1 VLFVSGLMLYC
12 TGADP
17 ELERRGCTL
26 LKKRLKTK
34 KGYMDKIFIYLYFHS

>member
-1 VLFVSGLMLYC
+1 M

-26 LKKRLKTK
+26 KFKTK
-34 KGYMDKIFIYLYFHS
+34 KDGGGVEGHKYSCQHV